1 MATLTIDGKRK
12 FIYGS
17 SELEVVQK
25 MREKKKSVTMEDFLY
40 QWYGRVV
47 QQLAPKTQSSYEG
60 IIRLHL
66 IPHIGHHELVKLRP
80 EHLYALIEQLQKK
93 NLSTRTVHYV
103 LSVLSR
109 ALNWAVRWEYVEKN
123 VVALIKLPGY
133 AYPEIEPLTV
143 SQARELLNAVRGH
156 RLESLYRLALSLG
169 MRQGELIRLTW
180 NDVDVQQRTIFVRQS
195 KTRAGRRKIELPDT
209 LFETLNKHKE
219 HIENER
225 VYAHHWTDHG
235 LVFPSEVGTP
245 LAARNIFRHFK
256 ALLIKV
262 GLPKTIRFHDLRHSC
277 AAFLI
282 AEGVDLH
289 IVKQLLGHSKIS
301 ITSDFY
307 GHLLPGV
314 GGSALGKVDDLLR

>member
-1 MATLTIDGKRK
+1 
-12 FIYGS
+12 
-17 SELEVVQK
+17 VV
-25 MREKKKSVTMEDFLY
+25 T
-40 QWYGRVV
+40 
-47 QQLAPKTQSSYEG
+47 
-60 IIRLHL
+60 
-66 IPHIGHHELVKLRP
+66 
-80 EHLYALIEQLQKK
+80 
-93 NLSTRTVHYV
+93 
-103 LSVLSR
+103 
-109 ALNWAVRWEYVEKN
+109 
-123 VVALIKLPGY
+123 LIKLPGF

-143 SQARELLNAVRGH
+143 DRARALLNAVRGH
-156 RLESLYRLALSLG
+156 RLEALYRLALSLG

-180 NDVDVQQRTIFVRQS
+180 NDVDMHRRTLVVRQS
-195 KTRAGRRKIELPDT
+195 KTRAGRRTIELPDT
-209 LFETLNKHKE
+209 LFEALKKHKE
-219 HIENER
+219 HIENEQ

-256 ALLIKV
+256 ALLIKA
-262 GLPKTIRFHDLRHSC
+262 GLPQTIRFHDLRHSC

-314 GGSALGKVDDLLR
+314 GGEALSKIDKLLQ